1 MSLSPVAPCSGD
13 RGDPPD
19 ATAPRCRGLCAAG
32 GGPVC
37 STPSRIA
44 GPGHAAGVD
53 APSAGRWHTVADPHR
68 RPWRHVP
75 ERYGPWGRVYDLFRR
90 RRRDGTR
97 AQILTPLQ
105 AAPDAKGLIT
115 WEIDVGSTVR
125 RAHPPARRRCSEK
138 GDLQKEPPGGV
149 FIEPTDRGLGH
160 QVRQARRD
168 GRLGKTCACSDTSI
182 TSIPATTPCS
192 TGRKR
197 RAPIPELPALAD
209 SSAAEEAEAVRKILA
224 LTVQVERKAHR
235 YLDFNGD

>member
-1 MSLSPVAPCSGD
+1 MTNSRWARLEPLLPQGIKPDRPQVWTRRQRVAG
-13 RGDPPD
+13 
-19 ATAPRCRGLCAAG
+19 T
-32 GGPVC
+32 
-37 STPSRIA
+37 
-44 GPGHAAGVD
+44 
-53 APSAGRWHTVADPHR
+53 RWRTRTGA
-68 RPWRHVP
+68 PWRHVP

-90 RRRDGTR
+90 RRRDGTW

-105 AAPDAKGLIT
+105 AAPDAKSLIT
-115 WEIDVGSTVR
+115 WEIDVGSTVS
-125 RAHPPARRRCSEK
+125 RAHPPACRRCSEK
-138 GDLQKEPPGGV
+138 GDLQKGPPGGV
-149 FIEPTDRGLGH
+149 FIEPTDQGLGH

-197 RAPIPELPALAD
+197 RAPIPELRALVD
-209 SSAAEEAEAVRKILA
+209 SSAAEEAEAVHKILA